1 VKIAFIGHGNVGGAL
16 ALGIRRLGHDVTLAV
31 RDGRSSRVQELLARD
46 PALRVAAPREAVQEA
61 DVVVLAI
68 PFQIVIDALT
78 PLREA
83 LAGKI
88 LIDCTNP
95 VGPGLSHGLANAQ
108 SGTAMI
114 QAFLPATGVVKAFS
128 IYGFE
133 NFEETSFPGYGVA
146 PVMMYCGDD
155 AAAKATVGR
164 LVGEL
169 GWEPLDV
176 GGTVQALHLEHMTL
190 LWVRMVRM
198 GGRSPHMVWAVLRRT
213 DAPAVTP
220 AR

>member
-1 VKIAFIGHGNVGGAL
+1 MKIAFIGHGNVGGAL

-114 QAFLPATGVVKAFS
+114 QAFLPPPALSRPLASMASRTLRRPLFPATGW
-128 IYGFE
+128 
-133 NFEETSFPGYGVA
+133 
-146 PVMMYCGDD
+146 
-155 AAAKATVGR
+155 R
-164 LVGEL
+164 
-169 GWEPLDV
+169 
-176 GGTVQALHLEHMTL
+176 Q
-190 LWVRMVRM
+190 
-198 GGRSPHMVWAVLRRT
+198 
-213 DAPAVTP
+213 
-220 AR
+220 